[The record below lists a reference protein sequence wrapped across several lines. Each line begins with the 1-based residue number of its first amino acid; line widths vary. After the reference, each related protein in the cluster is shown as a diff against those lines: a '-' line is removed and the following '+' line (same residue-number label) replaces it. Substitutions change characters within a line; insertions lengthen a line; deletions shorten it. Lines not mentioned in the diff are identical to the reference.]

1 MKKLIIYLVLS
12 YVPLFNSCQPVNVEP
27 KADNSQNC
35 TWEKSARI
43 ASPETDKKIVEKKKQ
58 LENLKIRQFE
68 K

>member
-27 KADNSQNC
+27 KTDNSQNC

-43 ASPETDKKIVEKKKQ
+43 ASPELDKKVVETGKK
-58 LENLKIRQFE
+58 LKKDNNF
-68 K
+68 KN

>member
-27 KADNSQNC
+27 KTDGSQNC

-43 ASPETDKKIVEKKKQ
+43 ASPATDKKVVETDKKMKKD
-58 LENLKIRQFE
+58 NALK